1 MGPIPMRVAELSV
14 GVLVAG
20 LTLGLGGQSPRGDSP
35 ASSEVSVRRD
45 ESLSANVYTIANED
59 CLIEWTVY
67 SRKPNQG
74 VVRHRSD
81 CAGPLDT
88 KARLIKLLLGK
99 ITESEGPGWEFKTL
113 SWGRVFGDGE
123 RDATMAVR
131 LAVAARKSP
140 AWDMAAGKPRQGDIN
155 GLVRRIFREADITD
169 ELKRAFMTAGLRLEA
184 SAVEKVL
191 VQQAGATPLRG
202 NLSELG
208 VPAGDKVP
216 YDCQLWFSVQPG
228 TQSK

>member
-1 MGPIPMRVAELSV
+1 MRVAELSV
-14 GVLVAG
+14 GVLVGAG

-35 ASSEVSVRRD
+35 ARSEVSIRRD
-45 ESLSANVYTIANED
+45 ESLRANVYTVVDED
-59 CLIEWTVY
+59 CRVEWTVY
-67 SRKPNQG
+67 LREPNRG
-74 VVRHRSD
+74 VVRHWSD
-81 CAGPLDT
+81 CPGPLDT
-88 KARLIKLLLGK
+88 KARLMELLLGK
-99 ITESEGPGWEFKTL
+99 VMESEGPGWEFRTL
-113 SWGRVFGDGE
+113 SWGRVYGDGE

-155 GLVRRIFREADITD
+155 GLVRHIFREAGITD

-191 VQQAGATPLRG
+191 VQRAGATPIRG
-202 NLSELG
+202 SLSNHG
-208 VPAGDKVP
+208 VPAGDRVP

-228 TQSK
+228 TPSK